1 MILHTH
7 EFDMNN
13 FLMIS
18 SEDQIGYDSRDIE
31 FPINKCA
38 ALDDKVDMRIQ
49 AQNRWLN

>member
-18 SEDQIGYDSRDIE
+18 SEDRIGYDSIDIE
-31 FPINKCA
+31 FPINKCV
-38 ALDDKVDMRIQ
+38 ALDDKVDTRIQ